1 MIQAVKETGGE
12 VVVVSNNEIKEA
24 LRELIMLGAI
34 VEPTSATPIAGIK
47 KAHEMGIDT
56 ERAIAILTGSGLK
69 MIQNIKTI
77 TKE

>member
-1 MIQAVKETGGE
+1 MP
-12 VVVVSNNEIKEA
+12 
-24 LRELIMLGAI
+24 LLGLYNIPASWAFPRG
-34 VEPTSATPIAGIK
+34 VARIK
-47 KAHEMGIDT
+47 KAREMGIDT